1 MSSTTSSSF
10 GMPVSRR
17 AARLSAASRGT
28 GGALI
33 ALAALAGGTAPAHAT
48 GDHHP
53 GKADAVVLRAG
64 LDVSLLDKTV
74 RVPVNAALN
83 DVHAPRSAAKTALS
97 VRVGGAEQGRPVEIL
112 RADAATARATADD
125 RAARGYAN
133 LLHAKVH
140 VPGLP
145 LLSLIE
151 VQQVTSEAVCRVGQR
166 PTATANLLGSVS
178 VLGKKVTLR
187 TGGTTDVDVPGVGR
201 VRLDLSK
208 TVTTSRT
215 GAATALELAVDV
227 NPLKLN
233 VAEVH
238 GRVTLVRAGCE
249 TPSGGGKPAK
259 DAPAPAK
266 ETPGKPP
273 KDASRTNASGTGVKA
288 QTVAEKRDLAETGGS
303 SATPWIAGAA
313 GLLVVGGGGA
323 LVAARRR
330 TAAARGRD

>member
-1 MSSTTSSSF
+1 
-10 GMPVSRR
+10 MPVSRR
-17 AARLSAASRGT
+17 RGLPSAAFLATLTAVAAGT
-28 GGALI
+28 
-33 ALAALAGGTAPAHAT
+33 TPAHAAPAT
-48 GDHHP
+48 GDHRT

-74 RVPVNAALN
+74 RVPVNASLN
-83 DVHAPRSAAKTALS
+83 DVHAPGNAARTALT
-97 VRVGGAEQGRPVEIL
+97 VRAGGAEQGRPVELL
-112 RADAATARATADD
+112 RADAATARATADE
-125 RAARGYAN
+125 RAATGRAE

-151 VQQVTSEAVCRVGQR
+151 VRQVTAEAVCRAGQR
-166 PTATANLLGSVS
+166 PTATSNLLGSVT
-178 VLGKKVTLR
+178 VLGKKVTLT
-187 TGGTTDVDVPGVGR
+187 TGGTTNVDVPGVGR

-208 TVTTSRT
+208 TATTSRT

-249 TPSGGGKPAK
+249 SPAGPGKPAK
-259 DAPAPAK
+259 EPPAPAK
-266 ETPGKPP
+266 QTPGKPATHAP
-273 KDASRTNASGTGVKA
+273 GPEVKP
-288 QTVAEKRDLAETGGS
+288 QTVADKRDLAETGGS

-313 GLLVVGGGGA
+313 GLLVLGGGGA
-323 LVAARRR
+323 LITARRR
-330 TAAARGRD
+330 AGARGRG

>member
-1 MSSTTSSSF
+1 MSSTTSPSF

-17 AARLSAASRGT
+17 TGALSATAVATVTALTALS
-28 GGALI
+28 GATVG
-33 ALAALAGGTAPAHAT
+33 AAPAHAT
-48 GDHHP
+48 GGHRT
-53 GKADAVVLRAG
+53 GRADAVVLRAG

-74 RVPVNAALN
+74 RVPVNASLD
-83 DVHAPRSAAKTALS
+83 DVHAPGNAARTALS
-97 VRVGGAEQGRPVEIL
+97 VRVGGAERGRPVELL

-125 RAARGYAN
+125 RTATGRAE
-133 LLHAKVH
+133 LVHAKVH

-151 VQQVTSEAVCRVGQR
+151 VRQVTSEAVCRAGRR
-166 PTATANLLGSVS
+166 PTATANLLGPVT

-215 GAATALELAVDV
+215 GTAAALELAVDV

-238 GRVTLVRAGCE
+238 GRVTLVKAGCQA
-249 TPSGGGKPAK
+249 PAGPGEP
-259 DAPAPAK
+259 AAEPPAPAK
-266 ETPGKPP
+266 RSPGPKPTHADP
-273 KDASRTNASGTGVKA
+273 AHTDVKP
-288 QTVAEKRDLAETGGS
+288 QTVADKRDLAETGGS

-323 LVAARRR
+323 VIAARRR
-330 TAAARGRD
+330 TAARERG